1 MTGELTDRQIDLV
14 LHSQMIGRIGCY
26 ANEKVFITPVTY
38 AFHAGCIYAH
48 SKDGH
53 KVQAMRNNPKVC
65 FQVEAIEN
73 MKNWR
78 SVIIWGEYEE
88 LIKDND
94 QLSSMEILADRFA
107 PFILSETVSPTHSY
121 PKSPSIVEKDKKPV
135 LYRIKIMEKT
145 GRFEK
150 C

>member
-1 MTGELTDRQIDLV
+1 MLGELTDRQIDLV

-26 ANEKVFITPVTY
+26 ANEKIFITPVTY
-38 AFHAGCIYAH
+38 VFHGGYIYDH

-53 KVQAMRNNPKVC
+53 KVQTMRSNPKVC
-65 FQVEAIEN
+65 FQVDSIET
-73 MKNWR
+73 MRNWR

-88 LIKDND
+88 LTENHD
-94 QLSSMEILADRFA
+94 QLSGLELMADRLA
-107 PFILSETVSPTHSY
+107 PFLISETVSPTYSFSNSSLIH
-121 PKSPSIVEKDKKPV
+121 EKGKKPV
-135 LYRIKIMEKT
+135 LYRIRVMEKT